1 MSKKALFIAG
11 GWGGHEPIETSKFI
25 IQEINKLVICVIII
39 FLPMV
44 NNMLN
49 ILYRRNNI
57 QYPDYSK
64 ALIARLQTNTPQVR
78 VVFILAKYIFI
89 C

>member
-1 MSKKALFIAG
+1 
-11 GWGGHEPIETSKFI
+11 
-25 IQEINKLVICVIII
+25 
-39 FLPMV
+39 MV